1 MGSTDIATI
10 DPTDM
15 VARVAGGTLTTAE
28 QVLINRLVKV
38 RQGQSPP
45 SREELALVVG
55 EAIHMGLDVFA
66 RQCYFIKFDDGPGG
80 AWECFPHWSGL
91 VKIAE
96 ETGEYLGHRGPF
108 YSADGEKWSRAWLPD
123 TAPPLCMVT
132 VLRLDHEPTTVVLK
146 FKRWARYY
154 TKNGQRRLMP
164 QWETNP
170 EEQLGKQT
178 LRIALRRAF
187 PKEADKGLSK
197 AQLRALHTLAS
208 LKGLGGPEKRPERLA
223 EVSEIVGREVDS
235 FTDLSVAEASE
246 VYETLAEELGEVLPD
261 DVFGDEE
268 LPEMTPE
275 VADVVG
281 GNRQP
286 PESNREADGEQ
297 SGTSS
302 PAHPPAAASEPD
314 DPQELA
320 ELRKK
325 GIDEFRVLSSRL
337 PAEWRPW
344 FRNNVEEIKPGAW
357 EGSDAGAS
365 WPRSFNVAQMKEL
378 FERLERVR
386 PWGDPE
392 QGATA
397 GG

>member
-15 VARVAGGTLTTAE
+15 VARVAEGTLKPAE

-55 EAIHMGLDVFA
+55 EALHMGLDVFA
-66 RQCYFIKFDDGPGG
+66 KQCYFIKFDDGPGG

-108 YSADGEKWSRAWLPD
+108 YSADGKQWSRAWVPD
-123 TAPPLCMVT
+123 DPPPLCMVT
-132 VLRLDHEPTTVVLK
+132 VLRRDHEPTTVVVK
-146 FKRWARYY
+146 FKRHARSYV
-154 TKNGQRRLMP
+154 KNGQRRLMP
-164 QWETNP
+164 QWESNP
-170 EEQLGKQT
+170 EEMLGKAA
-178 LRIALRRAF
+178 LRLALRRAF
-187 PKEADKGLSK
+187 PKEADRGLRP
-197 AQLRALHTLAS
+197 AQLKALHTLAS
-208 LKGLGGPEKRPERLA
+208 MKGLGGPDKRTERLA
-223 EVSEIVGREVDS
+223 EVSEIVGRPVPS
-235 FTDLSVAEASE
+235 LTDLSVAEASE

-261 DVFGDEE
+261 EMFGDEDE
-268 LPEMTPE
+268 S
-275 VADVVG
+275 DVVG
-281 GNRQP
+281 GDRQP
-286 PESNREADGEQ
+286 SSGPGGVADGEQ

-302 PAHPPAAASEPD
+302 PAPSPTAAPD
-314 DPQELA
+314 DPEELA
-320 ELRKK
+320 ALRKQGVDELRS
-325 GIDEFRVLSSRL
+325 LSSQL

-357 EGSDAGAS
+357 EGSDAGTS

-378 FERLERVR
+378 FKRLDQVR
-386 PWGDPE
+386 PWGDGE
-392 QGATA
+392 AKQ
-397 GG
+397 

>member
-1 MGSTDIATI
+1 MGSADIATV
-10 DPTDM
+10 DTTDM

-55 EAIHMGLDVFA
+55 EALHMGLDVFA

-108 YSADGEKWSRAWLPD
+108 YSADGKQWSRAWLPD
-123 TAPPLCMVT
+123 DPPPLCMVT
-132 VLRLDHEPTTVVLK
+132 VLRRDHEPTTVVLK

-208 LKGLGGPEKRPERLA
+208 LKGLGGAEKRPKRLA

-261 DVFGDEE
+261 DVFGDED
-268 LPEMTPE
+268 LPEMTPD
-275 VADVVG
+275 VDADVVG
-281 GNRQP
+281 GDRQP

-325 GIDEFRVLSSRL
+325 GVDEFRVLSSRL

-344 FRNNVEEIKPGAW
+344 FRNNVEEIEPGAW
-357 EGSDAGAS
+357 EGSGSGNS
-365 WPRSFNVAQMKEL
+365 WPRSFNVAQMREL

-386 PWGDPE
+386 PWGEAE
-392 QGATA
+392 QAQ
-397 GG
+397 

>member
-15 VARVAGGTLTTAE
+15 VARVAEGTLKPAE

-55 EAIHMGLDVFA
+55 EALHMGLDVFA
-66 RQCYFIKFDDGPGG
+66 RQCYFIRFDDGPAG

-96 ETGEYLGHRGPF
+96 ETGEYLGHRGPW
-108 YSADGEKWSRAWLPD
+108 YSADGKQWSRAWLPD
-123 TAPPLCMVT
+123 DPPPLCMVT
-132 VLRLDHEPTTVVLK
+132 VLRRDHEPTTAVVK
-146 FKRWARYY
+146 FKRHARSYV
-154 TKNGQRRLMP
+154 KNGQRKLMP
-164 QWETNP
+164 QWESSP
-170 EEQLGKQT
+170 EEMLGKSA
-178 LRIALRRAF
+178 LRLALRRAF
-187 PKEADKGLSK
+187 PKEADKGLSG
-197 AQLRALHTLAS
+197 AQLKALHTLAS
-208 LKGLGGPEKRPERLA
+208 VKGLGGPEKRPQRLA
-223 EVSEIVGREVDS
+223 EVSEIVGRPVDS
-235 FTDLSVAEASE
+235 LTDLSVAEASE

-261 DVFGDEE
+261 DVIGDEE
-268 LPEMTPE
+268 RPEMTPD
-275 VADVVG
+275 VDADVVG

-286 PESNREADGEQ
+286 PVPTRAADGEQ
-297 SGTSS
+297 SGTAS

-320 ELRKK
+320 ELRKR
-325 GIDEFRVLSSRL
+325 GVDEFRRLSALL

-357 EGSDAGAS
+357 EGSGSGNS

-386 PWGDPE
+386 PWADPE
-392 QGATA
+392 RAEQ
-397 GG
+397 

>member
-10 DPTDM
+10 DPADM
-15 VARVAGGTLTTAE
+15 VARVAEGTLKPAE

-55 EAIHMGLDVFA
+55 EALHMGLDVFA
-66 RQCYFIKFDDGPGG
+66 KQCYFIRFDDGPGG

-108 YSADGEKWSRAWLPD
+108 YSADGKEWTRAWVPD
-123 TAPPLCMVT
+123 DPPPLCMVT
-132 VLRLDHEPTTVVLK
+132 VLRRDHEPTTVVLK

-164 QWETNP
+164 QWENNP

-187 PKEADKGLSK
+187 PKEADRGLRP
-197 AQLRALHTLAS
+197 AQLKALHTLAS
-208 LKGLGGPEKRPERLA
+208 LKGLGGPDKRTERLA
-223 EVSEIVGREVDS
+223 EVSEIVGRPVPS
-235 FTDLSVAEASE
+235 LTDLSVAEASE

-261 DVFGDEE
+261 ETFGDEDE
-268 LPEMTPE
+268 
-275 VADVVG
+275 ADVVG
-281 GNRQP
+281 GDRQP
-286 PESNREADGEQ
+286 SSGPGGVADGEQ

-302 PAHPPAAASEPD
+302 PAQPPTAAPD
-314 DPQELA
+314 DPEELA
-320 ELRKK
+320 ALRKK
-325 GIDEFRVLSSRL
+325 GVDEFRTLSSQL
-337 PAEWRPW
+337 PGEWRPW

-357 EGSDAGAS
+357 EGSDAGTS

-378 FERLERVR
+378 FKRLDQVR
-386 PWGDPE
+386 PWGDGE
-392 QGATA
+392 AKQ
-397 GG
+397 